1 MLYHCI
7 VRSRKALVALTALV
21 MFSVALSGC
30 IEESANDPP
39 RAIFETQVSQV
50 DVGDVVSFDATNS
63 SDKDGSIT
71 AYHWDF
77 GDGEETLG
85 STAIHVYKGHG
96 VFNVT
101 LTVTD
106 DRGKKSIYVQT
117 IVVNGL
123 PRAVVKA
130 EPEVQLIDD
139 PITFSAEDSVD
150 PDGSLAS
157 FSWDFGDGNT
167 SAQPNPQH
175 TYGDVGSYM
184 VTLTVTDNRGARD
197 TDSRFVRVKYRTFD
211 VNFTLRGENADN
223 SRDFTAVGTTS
234 YVNLSL
240 EVDNL
245 HMVRFHLSWR
255 DNIRPPGGAA
265 NDMFRLTVVPPDGFS
280 VSANGTEENLT
291 LTFPLASKPINR
303 TLEGRDVASVTEQV
317 QEDLGSE
324 LGRGTWLVQI
334 EAIECGGFR
343 DVDDTWIE
351 DPGNIWDL
359 AVYYEHFETNVTEA

>member
-1 MLYHCI
+1 
-7 VRSRKALVALTALV
+7 
-21 MFSVALSGC
+21 MFTVALSGC
-30 IEESANDPP
+30 LEESDNSPP
-39 RAIFETQVSQV
+39 RAIFETEVSQV

-63 SDKDGSIT
+63 SDKDGEIT

-85 STAIHVYKGHG
+85 KTAIHIYKDFG

-106 DRGKKSIYVQT
+106 DLGKKSIYVQT

-123 PRAVVKA
+123 PRAVIRA
-130 EPEVQLIDD
+130 EPEVQFIGEAIAFIADQS
-139 PITFSAEDSVD
+139 TD
-150 PDGSLAS
+150 PDGNLAS
-157 FSWDFGDGNT
+157 FLWDFGDGNRST
-167 SAQPNPQH
+167 QPNPMH

-184 VTLTVTDNRGARD
+184 VTLTVTDNRGAQDAD
-197 TDSRFVRVKYRTFD
+197 TRFVRVNYRTFN
-211 VNFTLRGENADN
+211 VNFTLRGANADN
-223 SRDFTAVGTTS
+223 QRDFTAVGTTS
-234 YVNLSL
+234 YLNSTIEVN
-240 EVDNL
+240 NL

-265 NDMFRLTVVPPDGFS
+265 NDMFRLTVVPPSGFS

-291 LTFPLASKPINR
+291 LTFPMASIPINR
-303 TLEGRDVASVTEQV
+303 TMEGRDATSVLEEV
-317 QEDLGSE
+317 EEKLGSDLGK
-324 LGRGTWLVQI
+324 GTWFVQI

-343 DVDDTWIE
+343 DAENNWID

-359 AVYYEHFETNVTEA
+359 AVYYEYFSASVTQA